1 MKFNNTR
8 VMLMFAVFILICNIA
23 DNVNVVLM
31 MLGALVMIV
40 YLDLSKGLFEYFK
53 EKEKD
58 INEKK
63 GN

>member
-8 VMLMFAVFILICNIA
+8 VMFMFVVFMLICNIA

-40 YLDLSKGLFEYFK
+40 YLDLSKGLVEYF
-53 EKEKD
+53 KEKD

>member
-8 VMLMFAVFILICNIA
+8 VMFMFVVFILICNIA
-23 DNVNVVLM
+23 DNINVVLM

-40 YLDLSKGLFEYFK
+40 YLDLSKGLVEYF
-53 EKEKD
+53 KEKD

>member
-40 YLDLSKGLFEYFK
+40 YLDLSKGLVEYFK

>member
-8 VMLMFAVFILICNIA
+8 VMFMFVVFILICNIA

-40 YLDLSKGLFEYFK
+40 YLDLSKGLVEYF
-53 EKEKD
+53 KEKD

>member
-8 VMLMFAVFILICNIA
+8 VMFMFVVFILICNIA

-40 YLDLSKGLFEYFK
+40 YLDLSKGLVEYF
-53 EKEKD
+53 KEKD

-63 GN
+63 EN

>member
-8 VMLMFAVFILICNIA
+8 VMLMFAMFILICNIA

-40 YLDLSKGLFEYFK
+40 YLDLSKGLVEYFK
-53 EKEKD
+53 EK
-58 INEKK
+58 K

>member
-1 MKFNNTR
+1 
-8 VMLMFAVFILICNIA
+8 MLMFAVFILICNIA

-40 YLDLSKGLFEYFK
+40 YLDLSKGLVEYF
-53 EKEKD
+53 KEKD

>member
-1 MKFNNTR
+1 
-8 VMLMFAVFILICNIA
+8 MFAVFILICNIA

-40 YLDLSKGLFEYFK
+40 YLDLSKGLVEYFK

>member
-1 MKFNNTR
+1 
-8 VMLMFAVFILICNIA
+8 MFMFVVFILICNIA

-40 YLDLSKGLFEYFK
+40 YLDLSKGLVEYF
-53 EKEKD
+53 KEKD

>member
-8 VMLMFAVFILICNIA
+8 VMFMFVVFILICNIA

-40 YLDLSKGLFEYFK
+40 YLDLSKGLVEYFK
-53 EKEKD
+53 EKN

>member
-8 VMLMFAVFILICNIA
+8 VMFMFAMFILICNIA

-40 YLDLSKGLFEYFK
+40 YLDLSKGLVEYF
-53 EKEKD
+53 KEKD